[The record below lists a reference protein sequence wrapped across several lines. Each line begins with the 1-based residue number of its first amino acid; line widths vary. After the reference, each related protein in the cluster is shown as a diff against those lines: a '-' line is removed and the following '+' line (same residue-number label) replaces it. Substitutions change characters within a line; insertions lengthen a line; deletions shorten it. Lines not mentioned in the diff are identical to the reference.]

1 MTDDEEFT
9 VDFTLP
15 ARIDLVSLLQRAI
28 GRPAFYQIEAAYNR
42 AEVRLQEN
50 ARGIGDPLYHLR
62 AMKMT
67 IMSVT
72 EPPLYVC
79 YGVHDVDP
87 VVVIRSVQLIR

>member
-1 MTDDEEFT
+1 MNAEGDFS

-15 ARIDLVSLLQRAI
+15 ARIDLVSILQRAV
-28 GRPAFYQIEAAYNR
+28 GRPVFGEIQTAAFRIE
-42 AEVRLQEN
+42 ERLKQDP
-50 ARGIGDPLYHLR
+50 RGIGDPLYHLR

-72 EPPLYVC
+72 EPPLYIC
-79 YGVHDVDP
+79 YGVHDIDS

>member
-1 MTDDEEFT
+1 MSAASNFT
-9 VDFTLP
+9 LDFTLP
-15 ARIDLVSLLQRAI
+15 ARIDLHSLLQRAV
-28 GRPAFYQIEAAYNR
+28 GRPAFDEIGAAYIR
-42 AEVRLQEN
+42 VRERLKMD

>member
-1 MTDDEEFT
+1 MTDEREFS
-9 VDFTLP
+9 VDFTIG
-15 ARIDLVSLLQRAI
+15 ARIDFVSLLQRAV
-28 GRPAFYQIEAAYNR
+28 GRPAFYELNAAYDR
-42 AEVRLQEN
+42 VEVRLKKD

-79 YGVHDVDP
+79 YGVHDELP
-87 VVVIRSVQLIR
+87 VVIIRSVHLIS

>member
-1 MTDDEEFT
+1 MSAEGEFS

-28 GRPAFYQIEAAYNR
+28 GRPAFAEIEAAAFR
-42 AEVRLQEN
+42 VQERLQKD

-72 EPPLYVC
+72 EPPLFIG
-79 YGVHDVDP
+79 YGVHDELP
-87 VVVIRSVQLIR
+87 VAIIRSVHLIS